1 MPSIASSAI
10 AVQRQT
16 DATRFRRVAHR
27 VWFTEAALGALLIA
41 YAADMV
47 VGRHFGITPS
57 EAGGVTDGVEFFAA
71 VLCFV
76 RASTR
81 PSGRWP
87 ALLVGI
93 SVLTWSIGDLVHTI
107 LAIRGASASTLSA
120 ASLVHL
126 SFYPLILAAIVLF
139 TIDRRRKPQTSA
151 LLDGAVA
158 GLGAAAIFALV
169 DLRAMTHLGASGTA
183 SSLARVAYPV
193 GNLAFFGLVMSL
205 AAISR
210 RWREPSWLLIGL
222 AALIT
227 PIGNPS
233 NLLHVYFGETRAT
246 TVAASIAWP
255 VVFVLLSLALWI
267 DPATTARHRRG
278 MLASELTL
286 PALAAAATL
295 AVLLVGA
302 AHAIAPV
309 ALALAAAAFVAG
321 GARFAQTAR
330 QGRELSRAGDEK
342 LLVDELTGLGNR
354 RYLMQVLNAY
364 FRSDDGEP
372 PSRLAFLFIDLNH
385 FKEIND
391 SFGHHAGDRLL
402 GEVGP
407 RLRPCLGETDLL
419 IRLGGDE
426 FAAVLKGADA
436 TYAKAV
442 AGRIVASLEE
452 PFGFDRIKANI
463 SASIGI
469 ALAPTHANDSS
480 TLMRCAD
487 IAMYRAKTKR
497 VPFVVFNSNLDED
510 GDRLRFVEELGEAIE
525 KNLFEL
531 HYQPQLDLTDG
542 SVTAVEA
549 LIRWRH
555 PRLGYVP
562 PMQFLSLAEGAV
574 LMPSLTSLV
583 LDAAL
588 LQCAKWR
595 VRGDAIR
602 VSVNISATNLLDDG
616 FVDVVKERLNRYELP
631 PDALVLELT
640 ETSLIG
646 NFARSMQIVDELQEI
661 GVETS
666 IDDFGAGFTSLA
678 YLGKLSVAEMKLD
691 RTFITP
697 LSAATRERS
706 LKLVQSTIELGHALN
721 LRVVA
726 EGIEDER
733 SLDLLRSLGCDFAQG
748 NLIGVPVPAER
759 LDFAQ
764 WNGAKPARR
773 RPRARHPS
781 EPRPRPRLRVFE
793 PEPKPDTASRLGM

>member
-1 MPSIASSAI
+1 MSSSAI
-10 AVQRQT
+10 AVRKQT
-16 DATRFRRVAHR
+16 DAARFRRIAHQ
-27 VWFTEAALGALLIA
+27 VWITEAALGALLIA
-41 YAADMV
+41 YAVDIV
-47 VGRHFGITPS
+47 IGRHFGVTRL
-57 EAGGVTDGVEFFAA
+57 EAGGVADGVEFLAA
-71 VLCFV
+71 LLCFV

-81 PSGRWP
+81 STGRSA
-87 ALLVGI
+87 ALLVGLSI
-93 SVLTWSIGDLVHTI
+93 LWWSVGDALHTI
-107 LAIRGASASTLSA
+107 LAVHGASATALSA
-120 ASLVHL
+120 VAFIRLG
-126 SFYPLILAAIVLF
+126 FYPLILGAVVVFALDG
-139 TIDRRRKPQTSA
+139 TRQPSASA
-151 LLDGAVA
+151 LLDGAIA
-158 GLGAAAIFALV
+158 GLGAAAAFALV
-169 DLRAMTHLGASGTA
+169 DFRAVVDIGTTSTI
-183 SSLARVAYPV
+183 SSIAHVAFPI
-193 GNLAFFGLVMSL
+193 GDLAFFGFVVAA
-205 AAISR
+205 AAITR
-210 RWREPSWLLIGL
+210 RWRETPWVLIGC
-222 AALIT
+222 AALFT

-233 NLLHVYFGETRAT
+233 SLLHVYFGSATAT
-246 TVAASIAWP
+246 TVASSIAWP
-255 VVFVLLSLALWI
+255 IVFVLLSLALWI
-267 DPATTARHRRG
+267 DPAPSAQHRKG
-278 MLASELTL
+278 MLASELAL
-286 PALAAAATL
+286 PGIAAVATL
-295 AVLLVGA
+295 AVLLAGA
-302 AHAIAPV
+302 AHTVAPLV
-309 ALALAAAAFVAG
+309 LALAASAFVAG
-321 GARFAQTAR
+321 GARFTHTAR
-330 QGRELSRAGDEK
+330 QGRALSREGDQQ
-342 LLVDELTGLGNR
+342 LLIDELTGLGNR
-354 RYLMQVLNAY
+354 RYLTQVLDAY
-364 FRSDDGEP
+364 FRSDDGTP
-372 PSRLAFLFIDLNH
+372 GSRLAFLFIDLNH

-407 RLRPCLGETDLL
+407 RFKPCLGESDLL

-442 AGRIVASLEE
+442 AGRIVASLEA
-452 PFGFDRIKANI
+452 PFGFDRVKVNV

-469 ALAPTHANDSS
+469 ALAPTHANESS

-487 IAMYRAKTKR
+487 IAMYRAKTKH

-510 GDRLRFVEELGEAIE
+510 GDRLRFVEELGEAVE

-531 HYQPQLDLTDG
+531 HYQPQLDLANG

-562 PMQFLSLAEGAV
+562 PLQFLSLAEGAV
-574 LMPSLTSLV
+574 LMPSLTTLV

-588 LQCAKWR
+588 EQCSKWR
-595 VRGDAIR
+595 LAGHSIR

-616 FVDVVKERLNRYELP
+616 FVNVVAERLNRHELP

-646 NFARSMQIVDELQEI
+646 NFARSMQIVDELRAI

-733 SLDLLRSLGCDFAQG
+733 TLDLLRSLGCDFAQG
-748 NLIGVPVPAER
+748 NLIGVPAPAER
-759 LDFAQ
+759 LDFAL
-764 WNGAKPARR
+764 WTAPKAATRGTRA
-773 RPRARHPS
+773 RPRS
-781 EPRPRPRLRVFE
+781 ESRRRPRLRVVAPTE
-793 PEPKPDTASRLGM
+793 KKDVVGGIGV